1 MASADKTYLSKVLL
15 FGEYTV
21 LHGSKALAM
30 PFDKYS
36 GRWIMDKQHDSRRHL
51 EGLKSHLIKQYGL
64 GEFSYMDFDEMEY
77 QITKG
82 LAFDSNIP
90 LGYGVGSSGSVTAA
104 IFDRFAKID
113 TQLSIPDLQREL
125 GLIESCFHGS
135 SSGLDPLVSFMNQP
149 ILQHS
154 TSAVELIDKT
164 HDQLLKNLYLID
176 TCKSR
181 RTKPLVESYKET
193 RRSSENFIMET
204 QAIAEQ
210 NDQIIDIYLQGD
222 EEGFKE
228 AFLRLS
234 ALQYTTLKMMIPPQF
249 QELWQEGLDSKSYA
263 VKLNGAGGGGFLMLM
278 VLDNTIFEELDQELI
293 LVPLI

>member
-1 MASADKTYLSKVLL
+1 MASADKLYLSKVLL
-15 FGEYTV
+15 FGEYTI

-30 PFDKYS
+30 PFERYA
-36 GRWIMDKQHDSRRHL
+36 GRWIIDKSHQSRRHL
-51 EGLKSHLIKQYGL
+51 EVLKSYLIKQYGL
-64 GEFSYMDFDEMEY
+64 GQFSYMDFDEMEY

-90 LGYGVGSSGSVTAA
+90 LGYGVGSSGSVSAA
-104 IFDRFAKID
+104 VFDRFARLD

-135 SSGLDPLVSFMNQP
+135 SSGLDPLVSYLNQP

-154 TSAVELIDKT
+154 KTTVELID
-164 HDQLLKNLYLID
+164 HVQEHLHRNLYLID
-176 TCKSR
+176 TGKAR

-193 RRSSENFIMET
+193 RRSSDDFIMET

-210 NDQIIDIYLQGD
+210 NDQIIDTYLNGN
-222 EEGFKE
+222 EETFKE
-228 AFLRLS
+228 AFLQLS
-234 ALQYTTLKMMIPPQF
+234 TLQYHTMQMMIPSEF
-249 QELWQEGLDSKSYA
+249 REMWKHGIASKRYA

-278 VLDNTIFEELDQELI
+278 ILDDSIFEELDQQHI
-293 LVPLI
+293 LVPLQ